1 MITSTCD
8 TILNM
13 ASLYFNKVTKINI
26 INMSKNNVESLD
38 KKNEKNSFNTFLF
51 LLSNT
56 NFLLVK

>member
-38 KKNEKNSFNTFLF
+38 KKNEKNIQ
-51 LLSNT
+51 
-56 NFLLVK
+56 